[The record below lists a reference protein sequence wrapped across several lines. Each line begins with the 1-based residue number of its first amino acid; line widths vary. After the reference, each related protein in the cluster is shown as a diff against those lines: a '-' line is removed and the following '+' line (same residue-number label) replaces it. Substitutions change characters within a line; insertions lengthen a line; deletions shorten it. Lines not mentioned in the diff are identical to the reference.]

1 MVAILAEVTAS
12 IAHVFI
18 GDKAAS
24 FVVGC
29 RSVGGSRCDLANS
42 FVVLSQGVA
51 VVALFHCGSVFFDGC
66 RFSSGFILFVRW
78 R

>member
-1 MVAILAEVTAS
+1 MVVAAS
-12 IAHVFI
+12 IVHVFI
-18 GDKAAS
+18 GDKVAS

-29 RSVGGSRCDLANS
+29 RSVAGGSRCDLANL

-51 VVALFHCGSVFFDGC
+51 VVALFDCGSVLSDGC